1 MQVKIRLL
9 GNSFTLIICGDSCGS
24 DDITA
29 AERQNRALI
38 DRSVDGVLHQV
49 QRHGG
54 IHSDVLGA
62 GLVRGQHLPG
72 GRGLIVGEGLLSADG
87 ILTGYGN
94 RINIIVNN
102 GFHAEG
108 AGGDGSVLPYPRLCR
123 GIHIGHGEGCTHAYT
138 LAQHLAANL
147 VLDGKAVVGGG
158 GGSGGV
164 DLVGRLRIHF
174 QNTGQLHLVLGAGSF
189 QSGED
194 GLGIRIEDRQG
205 KAARHAH
212 VGGTCAGDSGSADAV
227 TNIFQFTGIAV
238 FGGKLGNGGFQKQI
252 HTDCGHHLLFF
263 QFLTDPGNGG
273 LILQQGFYQ
282 EAWVKEQV
290 CKILEQTFCQRH
302 CPCGDGTQ
310 RIALQIGEHD
320 LEDHIL
326 HLLCIGKLFIVTVL
340 FDVLIQELLLLF
352 IGKVVQQGVFILLAI
367 QKRFLEN
374 VSAGIGARKVV

>member
-1 MQVKIRLL
+1 M
-9 GNSFTLIICGDSCGS
+9 
-24 DDITA
+24 DDGLY
-29 AERQNRALI
+29 AECSGRN
-38 DRSVDGVLHQV
+38 RSV
-49 QRHGG
+49 
-54 IHSDVLGA
+54 
-62 GLVRGQHLPG
+62 
-72 GRGLIVGEGLLSADG
+72 
-87 ILTGYGN
+87 
-94 RINIIVNN
+94 
-102 GFHAEG
+102 HAN
-108 AGGDGSVLPYPRLCR
+108 ACLCLCV
-123 GIHIGHGEGCTHAYT
+123 HIGHGKRRTHAYT
-138 LAQHLAANL
+138 LTAELTADL
-147 VLDGKAVVGGG
+147 VFDGQTVVSSG

-227 TNIFQFTGIAV
+227 ANIFQLTGIAV
-238 FGGKLGNGGFQKQI
+238 LGGKLGNSGFQKQI

-290 CKILEQTFCQRH
+290 CQILEQTFCQRH